1 VEPVLDRL
9 LRLWGSSPR
18 PGNHA
23 LDAFRAENY
32 MVTEVWA
39 SGDDLRRLMQLEAL
53 ASLSQPAARPCDLP
67 MGVAD
72 VAE

>member
-1 VEPVLDRL
+1 MLDRL

-18 PGNHA
+18 PGDQA
-23 LDAFRAENY
+23 LDDFRAEND

-39 SGDDLRRLMQLEAL
+39 NGDELRRLMQLEAL
-53 ASLSQPAARPCDLP
+53 ASLSQPAAGPGDLP

-72 VAE
+72 MAE